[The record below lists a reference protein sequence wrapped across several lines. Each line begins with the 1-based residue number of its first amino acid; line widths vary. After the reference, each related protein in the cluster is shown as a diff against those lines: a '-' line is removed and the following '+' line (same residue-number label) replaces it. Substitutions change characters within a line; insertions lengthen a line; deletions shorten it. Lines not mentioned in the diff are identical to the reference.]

1 MKKILFVLLAVLLI
15 AASCKAPEPV
25 IVEKPV
31 EVVCP
36 DKYMRIGT
44 TCCLDLNDNKICDSD
59 EVIPADTEAPLKPD
73 TETSELSVT
82 EQIYEK
88 AKKSTEVGYSFSV
101 ADSTYFVKNNKMK
114 LFLGDYVN
122 LGYDYDTSRLNIFDT
137 VYLDLSTT
145 NTFGVCSG
153 RYFKSTAWDK
163 TCTPLEGIKFPL
175 PFADY
180 YFKTPV
186 DWLKEYKGRDN
197 IYFREYDKEIRG
209 MQTDVLIFD
218 EGATLAYMW
227 VDHES
232 GLPIRV
238 QIDRK
243 RDRWSVGYYEYAD
256 LVFYLDDEEV
266 VYS

>member
-1 MKKILFVLLAVLLI
+1 MKRILFVLLTILLV
-15 AASCKAPEPV
+15 AASCKAPEPI

-36 DKYMRIGT
+36 AQYMRIGT
-44 TCCLDLNDNKICDSD
+44 TCCLDANANQICDSD
-59 EVIPADTEAPLKPD
+59 EAIQADTETPLAPD
-73 TETSELSVT
+73 TETTELSEV
-82 EQIYEK
+82 EKIYVK
-88 AKKSTEVGYSFSV
+88 AKKAIEMGYSFSIV
-101 ADSTYFVKNNKMK
+101 DSTYFIKGNKIK
-114 LFLGDYVN
+114 LFLGDYIS
-122 LGYDYDTSRLNIFDT
+122 LGYDYDNSRLNIFDT
-137 VYLDLSTT
+137 VYLDTATT

-153 RYFKSTAWDK
+153 RYFRSSTWDK

-175 PFADY
+175 LFSDY
-180 YFKTPV
+180 YSKTPI
-186 DWLKEYKGRDN
+186 DWLKEYQNRNN

-218 EGATLAYMW
+218 EGATLTYLW
-227 VDHES
+227 VDHQS

-243 RDRWSVGYYEYAD
+243 RDRWSIGYYEYAD

-266 VYS
+266 VY